1 MSGSAVSCEEGE
13 KMCIYP
19 HIYSTLACQEVET
32 EINYLLKRSQI
43 SLFSRIREDF
53 TEYIVSSLALQK

>member
-1 MSGSAVSCEEGE
+1 MRLKISGSAVSCEE
-13 KMCIYP
+13 KKI

-43 SLFSRIREDF
+43 NLFSHICEDF
-53 TEYIVSSLALQK
+53 TGYIVTSLALQK